1 MIPKETVDEILETAR
16 VDEVVGEFVNLK
28 KRGANLLGLCP
39 FHNEKTPSFTVSPA
53 KGIYKCF
60 GCGKAG
66 GAVNF
71 LMDHEQYAYPDALKY
86 LANKYNIEIE
96 EEEKTPEQLQAANQK
111 ESLFIVNQFAKDTFI
126 KTMMEDEEGRAIGLS
141 YFKERGFRN
150 ETIEKFG
157 LGYSRDDWS
166 HFTELAEDKGYSLE
180 YLEKAG
186 LTIVKQAE
194 EEKPKRKFDRFRG
207 RVMFPIHNISGR
219 VIAFGGRTL
228 KADKKTAK
236 YLNSPESDIYHKSRV
251 LYGLHLA
258 KRKIVETEN
267 CYLVEGYTDVISL
280 HQQGIEN
287 VVASSGTSLTVDQI
301 KLIKRYSPRITI
313 LFDGDAAGIKAS
325 FRSIDL
331 ILEEGLNVKV
341 IAFPDGEDP
350 DSFARSRS
358 ASELKDFLEGE
369 ATDFIKFKTNLL
381 LEETQNDPLKRA
393 GMIREIVQ
401 SIALI
406 PDPITRS
413 VYLQESSQLLDI
425 DEQTLVIE
433 LNKIRRNKLSKNIQR
448 REDDMRAQASVDH
461 LLERESQPKVDQHE
475 YQEKDLI
482 QTLIKF
488 GEQDFVA
495 RSEANGQ
502 NKPMTEEEELELEH
516 FNVSDYLIEEIQH
529 DQIEFKDPLYRRIFQ
544 MFVDAKEA
552 GGRLSEQKLISHEDK
567 TISSMAIES
576 LLEKYELSL
585 NWEEK
590 HKILTITEE
599 EELPNK
605 IHKGICSWRLSRVI
619 DMIHEKQDQLKEDP
633 ENYEEIIGMIKRLEE
648 AKKHLAHELGRIV
661 LPK

>member
-1 MIPKETVDEILETAR
+1 LIPRETVDEIIETAR

-71 LMDHEQYAYPDALKY
+71 LMDHEQYSYPEALKY

-96 EEEKTPEQLQAANQK
+96 EDEQSPEEIQAANQK
-111 ESLFIVNQFAKDTFI
+111 ESLFIVNQFAKETFI
-126 KTMMEDEEGRAIGLS
+126 KIMNEDEEGRAIGLS
-141 YFKERGFRN
+141 YFKERGFR
-150 ETIEKFG
+150 TDIIEKFG
-157 LGYSRDDWS
+157 LGYCKEDWS
-166 HFTELAEDKGYSLE
+166 HFTDLALEKGYSLD
-180 YLEKAG
+180 YLQQAG
-186 LTIVKQAE
+186 LTIVKEAE
-194 EEKPKRKFDRFRG
+194 EGKPKRHFDRFRA

-236 YLNSPESDIYHKSRV
+236 YVNSPESEIYNKSRV

-301 KLIKRYSPRITI
+301 KLIKRYSPKVTI
-313 LFDGDAAGIKAS
+313 LYDGDEAGIKAS
-325 FRSIDL
+325 FRGIDL
-331 ILEEGLNVKV
+331 ILEEGLSVKV
-341 IAFPDGEDP
+341 LAFPEGEDP
-350 DSFARSRS
+350 DSFARNHS
-358 ASELKDFLEGE
+358 AEEVKSYLESE
-369 ATDFIKFKTNLL
+369 AVDFIAFKTRILVG
-381 LEETQNDPLKRA
+381 ETKNDPIKRA

-413 VYLQESSQLLDI
+413 VYVQESSNLLEI
-425 DEQTLVIE
+425 EEETLMLE
-433 LNKIRRNKLSKNIQR
+433 LNKIRRQKLTKNIQR
-448 REDDMRAQASVDH
+448 REDEQRAEQSFEH
-461 LLERESQPKVDQHE
+461 LAVEKKLEKAEQKE

-482 QTLIKF
+482 ETLIKF
-488 GEQDFVA
+488 GNQEFTYRPDEKEEGESHKV
-495 RSEANGQ
+495 SE
-502 NKPMTEEEELELEH
+502 
-516 FNVSDYLIEEIQH
+516 YLIDEIIH
-529 DQIEFKDPLYRRIFQ
+529 DQIEFKDPLYRKVFQ
-544 MFVDAKEA
+544 LFVEAKEA
-552 GGRLSEQKLISHEDK
+552 GKELREQELISNEDK
-567 TISSMAIES
+567 EISVMAIEA

-590 HKILTITEE
+590 HKILTISQE
-599 EELPNK
+599 EELPRK

-619 DMIHEKQDQLKEDP
+619 DMIHEKQDELKENPD
-633 ENYEEIIGMIKRLEE
+633 NYEDIIGVISLLEE
-648 AKKHLAHELGRIV
+648 AKKKLAAELGRIV

>member
-1 MIPKETVDEILETAR
+1 MIPKETVDEIIETAR

-71 LMDHEQYAYPDALKY
+71 MMDHEQYSYPEALRY

-96 EEEKTPEQLQAANQK
+96 EEKKTPEEIQAANQK
-111 ESLFIVNQFAKDTFI
+111 ESLFIVNQFGKDTFI
-126 KTMMEDEEGRAIGLS
+126 KTMNEDEEGRAVGLS
-141 YFKERGFRN
+141 YFKERGFRS

-157 LGYSRDDWS
+157 LGYCKEDWS
-166 HFTELAEDKGYSLE
+166 HFTDLALENGYNLD

-186 LTIVKQAE
+186 LTIVKEAE
-194 EEKPKRKFDRFRG
+194 EGKPKRHFDRFRA

-236 YLNSPESDIYHKSRV
+236 YLNSPESEIYSKSRV

-258 KRKIVETEN
+258 KRKIVEQEN
-267 CYLVEGYTDVISL
+267 CFLVEGYTDVISL

-313 LFDGDAAGIKAS
+313 LYDGDEAGIKAS
-325 FRSIDL
+325 FRGIDL

-341 IAFPDGEDP
+341 LAFPEGEDP
-350 DSFARSRS
+350 DSFARSNS
-358 ASELKDFLEGE
+358 AEDLKAYLDSE
-369 ATDFIKFKTNLL
+369 AVDFIAFKAKILL
-381 LEETQNDPLKRA
+381 GDTKNDPLKRA
-393 GMIREIVQ
+393 GMIRDIVN

-413 VYLQESSQLLDI
+413 VYIQESSHLLEI
-425 DEQTLVIE
+425 EEETLMLE

-448 REDDMRAQASVDH
+448 KEDEQRADSNFEH
-461 LLERESQPKVDQHE
+461 LMLEKKIEKADKE
-475 YQEKDLI
+475 DYEEKDLI
-482 QTLIKF
+482 HTLIKF
-488 GEQDFVA
+488 GNQEVTFQSD
-495 RSEANGQ
+495 
-502 NKPMTEEEELELEH
+502 KEEEEERH
-516 FNVSDYLIEEIQH
+516 RVSDYLIEEILH
-529 DQIEFKDPLYRRIFQ
+529 DNIQFKNPLFRKVFEL
-544 MFVDAKEA
+544 FVQAKHN
-552 GGRLSEQKLISHEDK
+552 EQE
-567 TISSMAIES
+567 
-576 LLEKYELSL
+576 LLEKDLISNSDQEVAVLSIDL
-585 NWEEK
+585 LLDKYQLSVNWEEK
-590 HKILTITEE
+590 HKILTISEE
-599 EELPNK
+599 EELPKK
-605 IHKGICSWRLSRVI
+605 IHKGICSWRLKQVI
-619 DMIHEKQDQLKEDP
+619 KMIRDEQEELKQNPDE
-633 ENYEEIIGMIKRLEE
+633 YEERLTLIRRLEE
-648 AKKHLAHELGRIV
+648 AKKQLAGELGRIV

>member
-1 MIPKETVDEILETAR
+1 LIPRDTVDEIIETAR
-16 VDEVVGEFVNLK
+16 VDEVVGDFVTLK

-71 LMDHEQYAYPDALKY
+71 MMDHEQYSYPEALKY

-96 EEEKTPEQLQAANQK
+96 EEEKSPEEIQAANQK
-111 ESLFIVNQFAKDTFI
+111 ESLFIVNQFAKESFI
-126 KTMMEDEEGRAIGLS
+126 KIMMEDEEGRAVGLS
-141 YFKERGFRN
+141 YFKERGFRS

-157 LGYSRDDWS
+157 LGYCKEDWS
-166 HFTELAEDKGYSLE
+166 HFSDLALENGYNLD

-186 LTIVKQAE
+186 LTIVKEAE
-194 EEKPKRKFDRFRG
+194 EGKPKRHFDRFRA

-228 KADKKTAK
+228 KSDKKTAK
-236 YLNSPESDIYHKSRV
+236 YVNSPESEIYNKSKV

-258 KRKIVETEN
+258 KRKIVEMEN

-287 VVASSGTSLTVDQI
+287 VVASSGTSLTVEQI

-313 LFDGDAAGIKAS
+313 LFDGDEAGIKAS
-325 FRSIDL
+325 FRGIDL

-341 IAFPDGEDP
+341 LAFPEGEDP
-350 DSFARSRS
+350 DSFARNHS
-358 ASELKDFLEGE
+358 SEEVKTYLEAE
-369 ATDFIKFKTNLL
+369 AADFIAFKTKILVG
-381 LEETQNDPLKRA
+381 ETKNDPLKRA
-393 GMIREIVQ
+393 SMIREIVK

-413 VYLQESSQLLDI
+413 VYVQESSQLLDI
-425 DEQTLVIE
+425 EEETLMLE
-433 LNKIRRNKLSKNIQR
+433 LNKIRRQKLSKSIQR
-448 REDDMRAQASVDH
+448 KEEEQRAESNFDH
-461 LLERESQPKVDQHE
+461 LMVEKKLEKADQEE

-488 GEQDFVA
+488 GSQEFTY
-495 RSEANGQ
+495 RPN
-502 NKPMTEEEELELEH
+502 EEEEGERH
-516 FNVSDYLIEEIQH
+516 KVIDYLIEEVLH
-529 DQIEFKDPLYRRIFQ
+529 DQIDFKDQVYKKVFQ
-544 MFVDAKEA
+544 LFADARAE
-552 GGRLSEQKLISHEDK
+552 GRELQEQELISNEDQE
-567 TISSMAIES
+567 ISVLAID
-576 LLEKYELSL
+576 LLLDKYQLSL

-599 EELPNK
+599 EELPKK
-605 IHKGICSWRLSRVI
+605 IHKGICSWRLSKVVE
-619 DMIHEKQDQLKEDP
+619 MIRKKQEELKENP
-633 ENYEEIIGMIKRLEE
+633 EDYEERMGVIRRLEE
-648 AKKHLAHELGRIV
+648 AKKQLAGELGRIV